1 MTWGPIYPA
10 VTGCLWWGLNLSGTV
25 SSVCFD
31 RLNEM
36 SANLLALGDLSWG
49 QRRHRH
55 HSCQHIDA
63 LSFYPFCR
71 LETVFFL
78 KETLIILKIGSRL
91 ILFLTVSIFAV
102 PAFSSPFVFLSLGLN
117 EENWRASGSLPICL
131 QRLVMWRADARSREE
146 WCFSSAHWLLCR
158 YSVPPALRACVSMD
172 SFRSFWP
179 RWSCTHWA
187 ISRSV
192 FGSHETLCR
201 HCPALQASP

>member
-1 MTWGPIYPA
+1 MPA
-10 VTGCLWWGLNLSGTV
+10 H
-25 SSVCFD
+25 
-31 RLNEM
+31 
-36 SANLLALGDLSWG
+36 
-49 QRRHRH
+49 RRA
-55 HSCQHIDA
+55 IL
-63 LSFYPFCR
+63 LSFLQAGDGFLPQGNFDHFENWFPFD
-71 LETVFFL
+71 F
-78 KETLIILKIGSRL
+78 ILDCFNICGSCV
-91 ILFLTVSIFAV
+91 LF
-102 PAFSSPFVFLSLGLN
+102 SPFVFLSLGLN

-172 SFRSFWP
+172 SFRSCWP